1 MRCWVISLIMGG
13 TLLCLGVDGYGQVQ
27 KKGGE
32 KSLSKDCQESAAAL
46 HVTAERMTFDQRIQ
60 TFIFEENVRVDQC
73 NMTVTCDHLQ
83 VTNDTRGENVERII
97 ATGHVHFQQGTR
109 HVVAERAEY
118 FAVEQRLVLT
128 GHPRAWD
135 TQEGNEMMGEEI
147 VVYLQ
152 DENMVVKR
160 ARVLFHP
167 RKTMSKT
174 P

>member
-1 MRCWVISLIMGG
+1 MGG
-13 TLLCLGVDGYGQVQ
+13 TFLCSGVGGHGQVQ
-27 KKGGE
+27 QKGGE
-32 KSLSKDCQESAAAL
+32 KFLPRDCQGSAAAL
-46 HVTAERMTFDQRIQ
+46 NVTAERMTFDHRTQ
-60 TFIFEENVRVDQC
+60 TFTFEENVRVDRC
-73 NMTVTCDHLQ
+73 NMTVVCDHLQ
-83 VTNDTRGENVERII
+83 VTNDARGNVERII

-109 HVVAERAEY
+109 HVVAEQAQY

-128 GHPRAWD
+128 GHPRSWD

-147 VVYLQ
+147 VVFLQ

>member
-1 MRCWVISLIMGG
+1 MRYWVISLIMGG
-13 TLLCLGVDGYGQVQ
+13 TFLCSGVGGHGQVQ
-27 KKGGE
+27 QKDGE
-32 KSLSKDCQESAAAL
+32 KFLPGDCQGSAAAL
-46 HVTAERMTFDQRIQ
+46 NVTAERMTFDHRTQ
-60 TFIFEENVRVDQC
+60 TFTFEENVRVDRC
-73 NMTVTCDHLQ
+73 NMTVVCDHLQ
-83 VTNDTRGENVERII
+83 VTNDARGNVERII

-109 HVVAERAEY
+109 HVVAEQAQY

-147 VVYLQ
+147 VVFLQ